1 MHVAGAGEALS
12 AALESLKP
20 ERIVGIGCTRSRDDA
35 MLAGEAGVDYV
46 MFGDAG
52 FSGPGPDHDEIV
64 DAVGWWAEIFNVPC
78 VGFARRL
85 DEVEAIAAAGRRIR
99 GPGRCRLGRCPRRR
113 GGRGRGLGGDPQGRS
128 HPRLGGSRCRRGP
141 VLSTAKP
148 FAHSGAALLSRRS
161 SWRPGPLWPRCPRTP
176 SPRRHRRHWCRAWPT
191 RHAAT
196 RLSALADEPRRLEA
210 RPRTDIPA
218 ADLAFGAFQRGYF
231 ATALA
236 EATTEAGKNPEDGSA
251 MALIGEI
258 YNQGLAVRTDP
269 VEADRWFK
277 LASERGNREG
287 SFAYGL
293 ALLRGTGV
301 AKDLAAAK
309 PYLEKAAAQGHP
321 GALYNL
327 GVLAL
332 ETDVKTRDYGGAAAL
347 FQHAA
352 DAGDIDALYALANL
366 YKSGEGVSRD
376 LAHAAELFKTAAD
389 ERHPG
394 AQIEYGIMAFNG
406 EGLPKDE
413 AVAAHY
419 FQLAAYEGNPV
430 AANRLARL
438 YAAGRG
444 VAKNSVEAAH
454 WHLLARAAG
463 VPDPWLDTVL
473 AG

>member
-1 MHVAGAGEALS
+1 MSPSQPYRA
-12 AALESLKP
+12 
-20 ERIVGIGCTRSRDDA
+20 
-35 MLAGEAGVDYV
+35 
-46 MFGDAG
+46 
-52 FSGPGPDHDEIV
+52 
-64 DAVGWWAEIFNVPC
+64 
-78 VGFARRL
+78 
-85 DEVEAIAAAGRRIR
+85 
-99 GPGRCRLGRCPRRR
+99 LGR
-113 GGRGRGLGGDPQGRS
+113 G
-128 HPRLGGSRCRRGP
+128 
-141 VLSTAKP
+141 
-148 FAHSGAALLSRRS
+148 
-161 SWRPGPLWPRCPRTP
+161 
-176 SPRRHRRHWCRAWPT
+176 
-191 RHAAT
+191 
-196 RLSALADEPRRLEA
+196 SALAALILAPWPALAEVPPDPVTTPAPATLVQSLAGPARANLGFLPSPTSPGAIDA
-210 RPRTDIPA
+210 RPGTDIPA

-236 EATTEAGKNPEDGSA
+236 EATTEAGENPADGSA

-258 YNQGLAVRTDP
+258 YSQGLAVRTDP

-301 AKDLAAAK
+301 AKDLPAAK
-309 PYLEKAAAQGHP
+309 PYLERAAAQGHP

-366 YKSGEGVSRD
+366 YKSGEGVARD
-376 LAHAAELFKTAAD
+376 LGRAAELFKKAAD

-413 AVAAHY
+413 AAAAHY
-419 FQLAAYEGNPV
+419 FQLAAFEGNPV

-463 VPDPWLDTVL
+463 VPDPWLDTIL
-473 AG
+473 AGLTGAEKTQVEVELRRSLAE

>member
-1 MHVAGAGEALS
+1 MSPAKTYRAL
-12 AALESLKP
+12 
-20 ERIVGIGCTRSRDDA
+20 G
-35 MLAGEAGVDYV
+35 
-46 MFGDAG
+46 
-52 FSGPGPDHDEIV
+52 
-64 DAVGWWAEIFNVPC
+64 
-78 VGFARRL
+78 
-85 DEVEAIAAAGRRIR
+85 R
-99 GPGRCRLGRCPRRR
+99 GPALAAIILAPWPALAEVPPDPVATLAPATLAPSVENPMR
-113 GGRGRGLGGDPQGRS
+113 GSPAFL
-128 HPRLGGSRCRRGP
+128 
-141 VLSTAKP
+141 
-148 FAHSGAALLSRRS
+148 
-161 SWRPGPLWPRCPRTP
+161 P
-176 SPRRHRRHWCRAWPT
+176 SPTSPGA
-191 RHAAT
+191 
-196 RLSALADEPRRLEA
+196 LEA
-210 RPRTDIPA
+210 RPKTDVPA
-218 ADLAFGAFQRGYF
+218 GDLAFGAFQRGYF

-236 EATTEAGKNPEDGSA
+236 EATTEVGKDPEDGSA

-258 YNQGLAVRTDP
+258 YSQGLAVRTDP

-287 SFAYGL
+287 TFAYGL

-301 AKDLAAAK
+301 AKDLPAAK

-332 ETDVKTRDYGGAAAL
+332 ESDVKTRDYGGAAAL

-366 YKSGEGVSRD
+366 YKSGEGVPRD
-376 LAHAAELFKTAAD
+376 LARAAELFKKAAD

-406 EGLPKDE
+406 EGMPKDE
-413 AVAAHY
+413 AAAAHY

-463 VPDPWLDTVL
+463 VPDPWLDAVL
-473 AG
+473 AGLTGAEKAQVEVELRRSLAE